1 MFDKKIVVK
10 NAIKNKHWFDNQR
23 ISLCMQL
30 NIISITFLQLKKVS
44 KKSGFL
50 PKLASLY

>member
-10 NAIKNKHWFDNQR
+10 NKIKNKHWFDNQR

-30 NIISITFLQLKKVS
+30 KKISLIFFQLKKVS
-44 KKSGFL
+44 KKSGFHQN
-50 PKLASLY
+50 